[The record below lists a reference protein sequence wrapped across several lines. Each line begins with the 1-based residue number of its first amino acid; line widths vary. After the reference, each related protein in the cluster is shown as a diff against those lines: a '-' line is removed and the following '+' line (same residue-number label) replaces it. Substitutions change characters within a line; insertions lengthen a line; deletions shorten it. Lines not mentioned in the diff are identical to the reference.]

1 MDWTNDMRRLPF
13 RRLVSLA
20 TLAVVGAATLG
31 ATAACGGD
39 DAASGGS
46 GPVTLRLGYFPNI
59 THAPAVVGVEK
70 GIFAEKLG
78 SGVKLETKTFNA
90 GPAAIEAVFSGAL
103 DATYIGPN
111 PTVNAYSK
119 SKGEAVRVVAGAASG
134 GVALVVKPDITSVEQ
149 LRGKK
154 IATPQLGNTQDVA
167 LRYWLKEK
175 GLTTTKEGGGDVKVV
190 PQENAQSV
198 ETFNSGAIDGAWV
211 PEPFVSRLVN
221 AGGKVLVDERDLWP
235 DKKFVITN
243 LIVSTK
249 FLKAHPD
256 VVKKLVEGQV
266 AANEFVNTKPDEAQQ
281 AISDHIGK
289 ITGKPLDVKLIKQ
302 AWPTLEFTNDPIA
315 SSLKTGL
322 DHAVAVGLTQP
333 VSLDGLYDLTYLNE
347 VLKAQGKAEVAQP

>member
-1 MDWTNDMRRLPF
+1 MRRHPH
-13 RRLVSLA
+13 RRTLSLA
-20 TLAVVGAATLG
+20 AVALVGLAAL
-31 ATAACGGD
+31 AACGGED
-39 DAASGGS
+39 DAGAAGGS
-46 GPVTLRLGYFPNI
+46 SGATTLRLGYFPNI

-70 GIFAEKLG
+70 GIFADTLG
-78 SGVKLETKTFNA
+78 TDVKLDPKTFNA

-119 SKGEAVRVVAGAASG
+119 SKGEAVRVISGAASG
-134 GVALVVKPDITSVEQ
+134 GVALVVKPGITSVEQ

-167 LRYWLKEK
+167 LRFWLKEK
-175 GLTTTKEGGGDVKVV
+175 GITTTKEGGGDVKIV
-190 PQENAQSV
+190 PQENAQTV

-221 AGGKVLVDERDLWP
+221 AGGTVLLDERDLWP
-235 DKKFVITN
+235 DRKFVITN
-243 LIVSTK
+243 LIVSTT

-256 VVKKLVEGQV
+256 VVKKLVEAQV

-281 AISDHIGK
+281 AISDHIGR
-289 ITGKPLDVKLIKQ
+289 ITGKPLDLKLIKQ
-302 AWPTLEFTNDPIA
+302 AWPTLEFTNDPIP

-347 VLKAQGKAEVAQP
+347 VLKTQGKPEVAQP

>member
-1 MDWTNDMRRLPF
+1 MRRLPF

-20 TLAVVGAATLG
+20 TLAVIGTATLG
-31 ATAACGGD
+31 TTAACGD
-39 DAASGGS
+39 DTDAAGGS
-46 GPVTLRLGYFPNI
+46 DPVTLRLGYFPNI

-78 SGVKLETKTFNA
+78 SDVRLETKTFNA
-90 GPAAIEAVFSGAL
+90 GPAAIEALFSGAL
-103 DATYIGPN
+103 DATYLGPN
-111 PTVNAYSK
+111 PTVNAFSK
-119 SKGEAVRVVAGAASG
+119 SEGQAVRVVSGAASG
-134 GVALVVKPDITSVEQ
+134 GVALVVKPGITSAEQ

-190 PQENAQSV
+190 PQENAQTV
-198 ETFNSGAIDGAWV
+198 ETFVSGAIDGAWV
-211 PEPFVSRLVN
+211 PEPYVSRLVN

-235 DKKFVITN
+235 DRKFVITN

-249 FLKAHPD
+249 FLKSHPE

-266 AANEFVNTKPDEAQQ
+266 AANDFVTSKPDEAQQ
-281 AISDHIGK
+281 AVSDHIGK

-322 DHAVAVGLTQP
+322 DHAVAVELTQP
-333 VSLDGLYDLTYLNE
+333 VDLTGLYDLRYLNE
-347 VLKAQGKAEVAQP
+347 ALKAQGKPEVTQP

>member
-1 MDWTNDMRRLPF
+1 MRRLPF

-20 TLAVVGAATLG
+20 TLAVIGAATLG
-31 ATAACGGD
+31 TTAACGDDDSAAGGGD
-39 DAASGGS
+39 S

-70 GIFAEKLG
+70 KIFEDKLG
-78 SGVKLETKTFNA
+78 NDIKLETKTFNA
-90 GPAAIEAVFSGAL
+90 GPAAIEAIFSGAL

-111 PTVNAYSK
+111 PTVNAFSK
-119 SKGEAVRVVAGAASG
+119 SKGEAVRVISGAASG
-134 GVALVVKPDITSVEQ
+134 GVALVVKPEITSVEQ

-154 IATPQLGNTQDVA
+154 ISTPQLGNTQDVA
-167 LRYWLKEK
+167 IRYWLKEK
-175 GLTTTKEGGGDVKVV
+175 GLKTTKEGGGDVKIV
-190 PQENAQSV
+190 PQENAQTV
-198 ETFNSGAIDGAWV
+198 ETFTSGAIDGAWV

-256 VVKKLVEGQV
+256 AVKKLVEGQV
-266 AANEFVNTKPDEAQQ
+266 AANDFVNTKPDEAQQ

-289 ITGKPLDVKLIKQ
+289 ITGKPLDLKLIKQ
-302 AWPTLEFTNDPIA
+302 AWPSLLFTNDPIA

-322 DHAVAVGLTQP
+322 DHAVAVELTQP
-333 VSLDGLYDLTYLNE
+333 VSLDGLYDLKYLNE
-347 VLKAQGKAEVAQP
+347 VLKTQGQAEVTQP

>member
-1 MDWTNDMRRLPF
+1 MRRLPL
-13 RRLVSLA
+13 RRTVTLA
-20 TLAVVGAATLG
+20 ALAVVGAATLG
-31 ATAACGGD
+31 ATAACGED
-39 DAASGGS
+39 DGAAAGGS
-46 GPVTLRLGYFPNI
+46 GPVALRLGYFPNI

-78 SGVKLETKTFNA
+78 GDVKLETKTFNA
-90 GPAAIEAVFSGAL
+90 GPAAIEAIFSGAL

-111 PTVNAYSK
+111 PTVNAFSK
-119 SKGEAVRVVAGAASG
+119 SKGEAVRVISGAASG
-134 GVALVVKPDITSVEQ
+134 GVALVVKPEITSVEQ

-167 LRYWLKEK
+167 LRYWLREK
-175 GLTTTKEGGGDVKVV
+175 GLTATKEGGGDVRVV
-190 PQENAQSV
+190 PQENAQTV
-198 ETFNSGAIDGAWV
+198 ETFSSGAIDGAWV

-266 AANEFVNTKPDEAQQ
+266 AANEFVNTRPDESQQ

-315 SSLKTGL
+315 SSLKAGL
-322 DHAVAVGLTQP
+322 DHAVAVELTQP
-333 VSLDGLYDLTYLNE
+333 VSLDGLYDLKYLNE
-347 VLKAQGKAEVAQP
+347 VLKNQGKPEVVQP

>member
-1 MDWTNDMRRLPF
+1 MRRLPF
-13 RRLVSLA
+13 RRLLSLA
-20 TLAVVGAATLG
+20 TLAAIGVATMG
-31 ATAACGGD
+31 TTAACGDDDSAGGGD
-39 DAASGGS
+39 S

-70 GIFAEKLG
+70 KIFEDKLG
-78 SGVKLETKTFNA
+78 DGVKLETKTFNA
-90 GPAAIEAVFSGAL
+90 GPAAIEAIFSGAL

-111 PTVNAYSK
+111 PTVNAFSK
-119 SKGEAVRVVAGAASG
+119 SKGEAVRVISGAASG
-134 GVALVVKPDITSVEQ
+134 GVALVVKPEITSVEQ

-167 LRYWLKEK
+167 IRYWLKEK
-175 GLTTTKEGGGDVKVV
+175 GLKTTKEGGGDVKIV
-190 PQENAQSV
+190 PQENAQTV
-198 ETFNSGAIDGAWV
+198 ETFASGSIDGAWV

-249 FLKAHPD
+249 FLKAHPEA
-256 VVKKLVEGQV
+256 VKKLVEGQV
-266 AANEFVNTKPDEAQQ
+266 AANDFVNTKPDEAQQ

-289 ITGKPLDVKLIKQ
+289 ITGKPLDLKLIKQ
-302 AWPTLEFTNDPIA
+302 AWPTLLFTNDPIA

-322 DHAVAVGLTQP
+322 DHAVAVELTQP
-333 VSLDGLYDLTYLNE
+333 VDLNGLYDLKYLNE
-347 VLKAQGKAEVAQP
+347 VLKTQGQAEVTQP

>member
-1 MDWTNDMRRLPF
+1 MTYPHRRLTTA
-13 RRLVSLA
+13 A
-20 TLAVVGAATLG
+20 TLAIVAVAAVAATV
-31 ATAACGGD
+31 ACGDGTTETS
-39 DAASGGS
+39 A
-46 GPVTLRLGYFPNI
+46 GPVPLRLGYFPNI

-78 SGVKLETKTFNA
+78 GDVKLETKTFNA
-90 GPAAIEAVFSGAL
+90 GPAAIEAIFSGAL

-111 PTVNAYSK
+111 PTVNAHSK
-119 SKGEAVRVVAGAASG
+119 SNGEAVRVVSGAASG
-134 GVALVVKPDITSVEQ
+134 GVALVVKPAITSVEQ

-167 LRYWLKEK
+167 VRHWLKEK
-175 GLTTTKEGGGDVKVV
+175 GLATTKEGGGDVSIV
-190 PQENAQSV
+190 PQENAQTV
-198 ETFNSGAIDGAWV
+198 ETFTSGAIDGAWV

-256 VVKKLVEGQV
+256 VVKRLVDGQV
-266 AANEFVNTKPDEAQQ
+266 AANEFVNTQPDEAQQ
-281 AISDHIGK
+281 AIADHIEK
-289 ITGKPLDVKLIKQ
+289 ITGKALDLTLIKQ
-302 AWPTLEFTNDPIA
+302 AWPTLQFLNDPIA

-333 VSLDGLYDLTYLNE
+333 VDLKGLYDLRFLNE
-347 VLKAQGKAEVAQP
+347 VLRAQGKTGVPLT

>member
-1 MDWTNDMRRLPF
+1 M

-31 ATAACGGD
+31 TAAACGD
-39 DAASGGS
+39 DSESAGGGS

-78 SGVKLETKTFNA
+78 TGVTLETKTFNA
-90 GPAAIEAVFSGAL
+90 GPAAIEAIFSGAL

-111 PTVNAYSK
+111 PTVNAFSK
-119 SKGEAVRVVAGAASG
+119 SKGEAIRVVSGAASG
-134 GVALVVKPDITSVEQ
+134 GVALVVKPEITSVEQ

-167 LRYWLKEK
+167 IRHWLKEK
-175 GLTTTKEGGGDVKVV
+175 GLTTTKEGGGDVKIV
-190 PQENAQSV
+190 PQENAQTV
-198 ETFNSGAIDGAWV
+198 ETFGSGAIDGAWV

-235 DKKFVITN
+235 DGKFVITN

-266 AANEFVNTKPDEAQQ
+266 AANEFVNGKPDEAQQ
-281 AISDHIGK
+281 AVSDHIGK
-289 ITGKPLDVKLIKQ
+289 ISGKPLDLKLIKQ

-333 VSLDGLYDLTYLNE
+333 VSLDGLYDLTHLNE
-347 VLKAQGKAEVAQP
+347 VLKGQGKAEVVQP

>member
-1 MDWTNDMRRLPF
+1 MRRLPF
-13 RRLVSLA
+13 RRMLSLA
-20 TLAVVGAATLG
+20 TLTVVGAATLG
-31 ATAACGGD
+31 ATAACGEDDGAAGGD
-39 DAASGGS
+39 S

-59 THAPAVVGVEK
+59 THASAVVGVEK

-78 SGVKLETKTFNA
+78 GDVKLDTKTFNA

-111 PTVNAYSK
+111 PTVNAFSK
-119 SKGEAVRVVAGAASG
+119 SKGEAVRVISGAASG
-134 GVALVVKPDITSVEQ
+134 GVALVVKPGITSVEQ

-175 GLTTTKEGGGDVKVV
+175 GLTATKEGGGDVKVV
-190 PQENAQSV
+190 PQENAQTV

-221 AGGKVLVDERDLWP
+221 AGGKVLLDERDLWP
-235 DKKFVITN
+235 DRKFVITN

-266 AANEFVNTKPDEAQQ
+266 AANEFVNTRPDESQQ

-289 ITGKPLDVKLIKQ
+289 IAGKPLDVKLIKQ

-315 SSLKTGL
+315 SSLQTGL
-322 DHAVAVGLTQP
+322 DHAVAVELTQP
-333 VSLDGLYDLTYLNE
+333 VSLDGLYDLKYLNE
-347 VLKAQGKAEVAQP
+347 VLKAQGKPEVTQP

>member
-1 MDWTNDMRRLPF
+1 MMMRRPPY
-13 RRLVSLA
+13 RRLGTLA
-20 TLAVVGAATLG
+20 TLAVMTAVSLG

-39 DAASGGS
+39 DGTTGAGGSS

-59 THAPAVVGVEK
+59 THASAVVGVEK

-78 SGVKLETKTFNA
+78 ANVKLETSTFNA
-90 GPAAIEAVFSGAL
+90 GPAAIEAIFSGAL

-111 PTVNAYSK
+111 PTVNAFSK
-119 SKGEAVRVVAGAASG
+119 SKGEAVRVISGAASG
-134 GVALVVKPDITSVEQ
+134 GVALVVKPGINSVED

-175 GLTTTKEGGGDVKVV
+175 GLKTTKDGGGDVTIL
-190 PQENAQSV
+190 PQDNAQTVDAYS
-198 ETFNSGAIDGAWV
+198 SGAIDGAWV
-211 PEPFVSRLVN
+211 PEPYVSRLVN

-235 DKKFVITN
+235 DKQFVITN

-266 AANEFVNTKPDEAQQ
+266 AANDFVNTKPDEAQQ
-281 AISDHIGK
+281 AISTHIGK
-289 ITGKPLDVKLIKQ
+289 ITGKPLDLKLIKQ
-302 AWPTLEFTNDPIA
+302 AWPTLEFLNDPIE

-333 VSLDGLYDLTYLNE
+333 VDVKGLYDLTFLNE
-347 VLKAQGKAEVAQP
+347 VLKAQGKAEVPLT

>member
-1 MDWTNDMRRLPF
+1 MRQLPF

-31 ATAACGGD
+31 TSAACGD
-39 DAASGGS
+39 DAGGDA

-59 THAPAVVGVEK
+59 THAPALVGVEK
-70 GIFAEKLG
+70 GIFAQQLG
-78 SGVKLETKTFNA
+78 SDVTLETKTFNA

-111 PTVNAYSK
+111 PTVNAFSK
-119 SKGEAVRVVAGAASG
+119 SKGEAVRVISGAASG
-134 GVALVVKPDITSVEQ
+134 GVALVVKPEITSVEQ

-167 LRYWLKEK
+167 LRFWLKEK
-175 GLTTTKEGGGDVKVV
+175 GLRTTKEGGGDVKVV
-190 PQENAQSV
+190 PQENAQTV
-198 ETFNSGAIDGAWV
+198 ETFGSGAIDGAWV
-211 PEPFVSRLVN
+211 PEPFVSRLLN

-243 LIVSTK
+243 LLVSTA

-289 ITGKPLDVKLIKQ
+289 ITGKPLDLKLIKQ

-315 SSLKTGL
+315 LSLKTGL

-333 VSLDGLYDLTYLNE
+333 VDLDGLYDLTYLND
-347 VLKAQGKAEVAQP
+347 VLKARGRPEVTQP

>member
-1 MDWTNDMRRLPF
+1 MRRLPF

-20 TLAVVGAATLG
+20 TLAVIGVATAG
-31 ATAACGGD
+31 TTAACGD
-39 DAASGGS
+39 DDSGAGGS

-70 GIFAEKLG
+70 GIFAQQLG
-78 SGVKLETKTFNA
+78 TDVKLETKTFNA
-90 GPAAIEAVFSGAL
+90 GPAAIEAIFSGAL

-111 PTVNAYSK
+111 PTVNAFSK
-119 SKGEAVRVVAGAASG
+119 SNGEAVRVVSGAASG
-134 GVALVVKPDITSVEQ
+134 GVALVVKPGITSVEQ

-175 GLTTTKEGGGDVKVV
+175 GLKTTKEGGGDVKVV
-190 PQENAQSV
+190 PQENSQTV

-221 AGGKVLVDERDLWP
+221 AGGTVLVDERDLWP
-235 DKKFVITN
+235 DRKFVITN

-256 VVKKLVEGQV
+256 VVQKLVAGQV
-266 AANEFVNTKPDEAQQ
+266 AANEFVNSKPDESQQ
-281 AISDHIGK
+281 AISAAVGK
-289 ITGKPLDVKLIKQ
+289 ITGKPLDLKLIKQ

-315 SSLKTGL
+315 ASLKTGL
-322 DHAVAVGLTQP
+322 DHAVAVELTKP
-333 VSLDGLYDLTYLNE
+333 TSLDGLYDLKYLNE
-347 VLKAQGKAEVAQP
+347 ALKATGKPEVAQP

>member
-1 MDWTNDMRRLPF
+1 MRRLPF
-13 RRLVSLA
+13 RRTLSLA
-20 TLAVVGAATLG
+20 ALAVVGTATLG
-31 ATAACGGD
+31 VTAACGEDDGAAGGD
-39 DAASGGS
+39 S

-78 SGVKLETKTFNA
+78 ADVKLDTKTFNA

-111 PTVNAYSK
+111 PTVNAFSK
-119 SKGEAVRVVAGAASG
+119 SKGEAVRVISGAASG
-134 GVALVVKPDITSVEQ
+134 GVALVVKPGITSVEQ

-175 GLTTTKEGGGDVKVV
+175 GLTATKEGGGDVKVV
-190 PQENAQSV
+190 PQENAQTV
-198 ETFNSGAIDGAWV
+198 ETFTSGAIDGAWV

-221 AGGKVLVDERDLWP
+221 AGGKVLLDERDLWP

-266 AANEFVNTKPDEAQQ
+266 AANEFVNTRPDESQQ

-289 ITGKPLDVKLIKQ
+289 IAGKPLDVKLIKQ

-322 DHAVAVGLTQP
+322 DHAVAVELTQP
-333 VSLDGLYDLTYLNE
+333 VNLDGLYDLKYLNE
-347 VLKAQGKAEVAQP
+347 VLKAQGKPEVAQP

>member
-1 MDWTNDMRRLPF
+1 MRGLPL
-13 RRLVSLA
+13 RRLVTLA
-20 TLAVVGAATLG
+20 TLAAVGTATLG
-31 ATAACGGD
+31 ATAACGEDNGAG
-39 DAASGGS
+39 AAS

-78 SGVKLETKTFNA
+78 GDVELDTKTFNA

-111 PTVNAYSK
+111 PTVNAFSK
-119 SKGEAVRVVAGAASG
+119 SKGQAVRVVSGAASG
-134 GVALVVKPDITSVEQ
+134 GVALVVKPGITSVEQ

-175 GLTTTKEGGGDVKVV
+175 GLETTKEGGGDVKVV
-190 PQENAQSV
+190 PQENAQTV
-198 ETFNSGAIDGAWV
+198 ETFGSGAIDGAWV

-243 LIVSTK
+243 LLVSTK

-266 AANEFVNTKPDEAQQ
+266 AANEFVNSKPDEAQQ
-281 AISDHIGK
+281 AVSDHIGK
-289 ITGKPLDVKLIKQ
+289 ITGKPLDLKLIKQ
-302 AWPTLEFTNDPIA
+302 AWPTLEFTNDPIPA
-315 SSLKTGL
+315 SLKAGL

-333 VSLDGLYDLTYLNE
+333 VDLNGLYDLKYLNE
-347 VLKAQGKAEVAQP
+347 VLKTQGKAEVSQP

>member
-1 MDWTNDMRRLPF
+1 MRRLPF

-20 TLAVVGAATLG
+20 TLAVIGVATAG
-31 ATAACGGD
+31 TTAACGD
-39 DAASGGS
+39 DSAAGGS
-46 GPVTLRLGYFPNI
+46 GPATLRLGYFPNI

-70 GIFAEKLG
+70 GIFTERLG
-78 SGVKLETKTFNA
+78 TDAKLETKTFNA

-111 PTVNAYSK
+111 PTVNAFSK
-119 SKGEAVRVVAGAASG
+119 SQGEAVRVISGAASG
-134 GVALVVKPDITSVEQ
+134 GVALVVKPEITSVEQ

-167 LRYWLKEK
+167 LRYWLREK
-175 GLTTTKEGGGDVKVV
+175 GLKTTKEGGDVTIV
-190 PQENAQSV
+190 PQENAQTV
-198 ETFNSGAIDGAWV
+198 ETSGSGAIDGAWV

-235 DKKFVITN
+235 DRKFVITN

-266 AANEFVNTKPDEAQQ
+266 AANEFVNTKPDESQQ
-281 AISDHIGK
+281 AISEHIGK

-322 DHAVAVGLTQP
+322 DHAVAVELTQP

-347 VLKAQGKAEVAQP
+347 VLKTQGKTEVAQP

>member
-1 MDWTNDMRRLPF
+1 MRRLPF
-13 RRLVSLA
+13 RRTVSLA
-20 TLAVVGAATLG
+20 ALAAVGVAALG
-31 ATAACGGD
+31 LTAACGED
-39 DAASGGS
+39 DAGSGGS

-78 SGVKLETKTFNA
+78 DSAKLETKTFNA
-90 GPAAIEAVFSGAL
+90 GPAAIEAIFSGAL

-111 PTVNAYSK
+111 PTVNAHSK
-119 SKGEAVRVVAGAASG
+119 SKGEAVRVVSGAASG
-134 GVALVVKPDITSVEQ
+134 GVALVVKPEITSVEQ
-149 LRGKK
+149 LKGKK

-175 GLTTTKEGGGDVKVV
+175 GLTATKEGGGDVKVI
-190 PQENAQSV
+190 PQENAQTI

-235 DKKFVITN
+235 DKQFVITN

-256 VVKKLVEGQV
+256 VVRKLVEGQV
-266 AANEFVNTKPDEAQQ
+266 AANEFVNTRADETHQ

-289 ITGKPLDVKLIKQ
+289 LTGKPLDVKLIKQ
-302 AWPTLEFTNDPIA
+302 AWPTLLFTNDPIA

-322 DHAVAVGLTQP
+322 DHAVAVELTQP
-333 VSLDGLYDLTYLNE
+333 VSLDGLYDLKYLNE
-347 VLKAQGKAEVAQP
+347 VLKAQGKPEVAQP

>member
-1 MDWTNDMRRLPF
+1 MRRLPF

-20 TLAVVGAATLG
+20 TLAVIGVATAG
-31 ATAACGGD
+31 TTAACGD
-39 DAASGGS
+39 DSASGGS

-59 THAPAVVGVEK
+59 THAPAVVGVEQ
-70 GIFAEKLG
+70 GIFTEKLG
-78 SGVKLETKTFNA
+78 TDVELETKTFNA
-90 GPAAIEAVFSGAL
+90 GPAAIEAIFSGAL

-111 PTVNAYSK
+111 PTVNAFSK
-119 SKGEAVRVVAGAASG
+119 SKGEAVRVVSGAASG
-134 GVALVVKPDITSVEQ
+134 GVALVVKPEITSVEQ
-149 LRGKK
+149 LRGRKL
-154 IATPQLGNTQDVA
+154 ATPQLGNTQDVA
-167 LRYWLKEK
+167 LRHWLKEK
-175 GLTTTKEGGGDVKVV
+175 GLTTTKEGGADVTVV
-190 PQENAQSV
+190 PQENAQTV
-198 ETFNSGAIDGAWV
+198 ETFGSGAIDGAWV

-235 DKKFVITN
+235 DRKFVITN

-266 AANEFVNTKPDEAQQ
+266 AANEFVNSRPDESHQ
-281 AISDHIGK
+281 AVSRHIGK

-315 SSLKTGL
+315 SSLRTGL
-322 DHAVAVGLTQP
+322 DHAVAVELTQP

-347 VLKAQGKAEVAQP
+347 VLKAQGRTEVVQP

>member
-1 MDWTNDMRRLPF
+1 MRRLPF

-20 TLAVVGAATLG
+20 TLAVIGAATLG
-31 ATAACGGD
+31 TTAACGD
-39 DAASGGS
+39 DSDTAADS

-70 GIFAEKLG
+70 GIFKEKLG
-78 SGVKLETKTFNA
+78 SGVTLETKTFNA
-90 GPAAIEAVFSGAL
+90 GPAAIEAIFSGAL

-111 PTVNAYSK
+111 PTVNAFSK
-119 SKGEAVRVVAGAASG
+119 SKGEAVRVVSGAASG
-134 GVALVVKPDITSVEQ
+134 GVALVVKPEITSVEQ

-175 GLTTTKEGGGDVKVV
+175 GLKTTKEGGGDVTVV
-190 PQENAQSV
+190 PQENAQTV
-198 ETFNSGAIDGAWV
+198 ETFTSGAIDGAWV
-211 PEPFVSRLVN
+211 PEPYVSRLVN

-266 AANEFVNTKPDEAQQ
+266 AANEFVNTKPEEAQQ
-281 AISDHIGK
+281 AVSDHIGK

-322 DHAVAVGLTQP
+322 DHAVAVELTQP
-333 VSLDGLYDLTYLNE
+333 VDLNGLYDLTYLNE
-347 VLKAQGKAEVAQP
+347 VLKAQGEPEVSQP

>member
-1 MDWTNDMRRLPF
+1 MRRLPF
-13 RRLVSLA
+13 RRLLSLA
-20 TLAVVGAATLG
+20 TLAAVGVATMG
-31 ATAACGGD
+31 TTAACGDDDNAGGD
-39 DAASGGS
+39 S

-78 SGVKLETKTFNA
+78 SDVKLDPKTFNA
-90 GPAAIEAVFSGAL
+90 GPAAIEAIFSGAL

-111 PTVNAYSK
+111 PTVNAFSK
-119 SKGEAVRVVAGAASG
+119 SKGEAVRVISGAASG
-134 GVALVVKPDITSVEQ
+134 GVALVVKPGITSVDQ

-175 GLTTTKEGGGDVKVV
+175 GLKTTKEGGGDVKIV
-190 PQENAQSV
+190 PQENAQTV
-198 ETFNSGAIDGAWV
+198 ETFSSGSIDGAWV

-221 AGGKVLVDERDLWP
+221 AGGTVLVDERDLWP

-249 FLKAHPD
+249 FLKAHPET
-256 VVKKLVEGQV
+256 VKKLVEAQV
-266 AANEFVNTKPDEAQQ
+266 AANDFVNTKPDEAQQ
-281 AISDHIGK
+281 AISDHLGR
-289 ITGKPLDVKLIKQ
+289 ITGKPLDLKLIKQ
-302 AWPTLEFTNDPIA
+302 AWPTLLFTNDPIA

-322 DHAVAVGLTQP
+322 DHAVAVELTQP
-333 VSLDGLYDLTYLNE
+333 VDLNGLYDLKYLNE
-347 VLKAQGKAEVAQP
+347 VLKTQGQAEVTQP

>member
-1 MDWTNDMRRLPF
+1 MRRLPF
-13 RRLVSLA
+13 RRMLSLA
-20 TLAVVGAATLG
+20 TLTVVGAATLG
-31 ATAACGGD
+31 ATAACGEDDGAAGGD
-39 DAASGGS
+39 S

-59 THAPAVVGVEK
+59 THASAVVGVEK

-78 SGVKLETKTFNA
+78 GDVKLDTKTFNA

-111 PTVNAYSK
+111 PTVNAFSK
-119 SKGEAVRVVAGAASG
+119 SKGEAVRVISGAASG
-134 GVALVVKPDITSVEQ
+134 GVALVVKPGITSVEQ

-175 GLTTTKEGGGDVKVV
+175 GLTATKEGGGDVKVV
-190 PQENAQSV
+190 PQENAQTV

-221 AGGKVLVDERDLWP
+221 AGGKVLLDERDLWP
-235 DKKFVITN
+235 DRKFVITN

-266 AANEFVNTKPDEAQQ
+266 AANEFVNTRPDESQQ

-289 ITGKPLDVKLIKQ
+289 IAGKPLDVKLIKQ

-322 DHAVAVGLTQP
+322 DHAVAVELTQP
-333 VSLDGLYDLTYLNE
+333 VSLDGLYDLKYLNE
-347 VLKAQGKAEVAQP
+347 VLKAQGKPEVAQP

>member
-1 MDWTNDMRRLPF
+1 MRRLPF

-20 TLAVVGAATLG
+20 TLAVIGAATMG
-31 ATAACGGD
+31 TTAACGD
-39 DAASGGS
+39 DDSAAGGS

-70 GIFAEKLG
+70 GIFTGKLG
-78 SGVKLETKTFNA
+78 GDVKLETKTFNA
-90 GPAAIEAVFSGAL
+90 GPAAIEAIFSGAL

-111 PTVNAYSK
+111 PTVNAFSK
-119 SKGEAVRVVAGAASG
+119 SNGEAVRVISGAASG
-134 GVALVVKPDITSVEQ
+134 GVALVVKPEITSVEQ

-167 LRYWLKEK
+167 IRYWLKEK
-175 GLTTTKEGGGDVKVV
+175 GLKTTKEGGGDVKIV
-190 PQENAQSV
+190 PQENAQTV
-198 ETFNSGAIDGAWV
+198 ETFTSGAIDGAWV

-289 ITGKPLDVKLIKQ
+289 ITGKPLDLKLIKQ
-302 AWPTLEFTNDPIA
+302 AWPTLLFTNDPIA

-322 DHAVAVGLTQP
+322 DHAVAVELTQP

-347 VLKAQGKAEVAQP
+347 VLKAQGQAEVTQP